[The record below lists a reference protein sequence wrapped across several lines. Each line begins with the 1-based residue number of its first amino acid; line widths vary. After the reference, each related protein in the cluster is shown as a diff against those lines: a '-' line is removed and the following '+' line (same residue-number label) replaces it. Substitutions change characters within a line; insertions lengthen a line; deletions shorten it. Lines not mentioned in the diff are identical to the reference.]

1 MAATT
6 DTILLDTDTQV
17 ADLHNVPPPP
27 SQYSYK
33 DIESIQDNLDNL
45 IKDLSSD
52 WMGSI
57 PFCCHVVDNNDQVHE
72 KLLEDP
78 PSMIDIGDYLGGQMY
93 PATKLLFSPITYPP
107 PTSNCVMPLLNSETC
122 TGWTALSCDLALQH
136 TKLAPPLY
144 AMDPKN

>member
-1 MAATT
+1 MF
-6 DTILLDTDTQV
+6 
-17 ADLHNVPPPP
+17 PPP

-33 DIESIQDNLDNL
+33 DIESIQDNIDNL

-52 WMGSI
+52 WKGSI
-57 PFCCHVVDNNDQVHE
+57 PFCCHVVDNYDQVHE

-107 PTSNCVMPLLNSETC
+107 PKSK
-122 TGWTALSCDLALQH
+122 H